1 MARGDMQPAPRR
13 CNFNL
18 KERWKV
24 GKWHGPVLPGQA
36 SGRAMAAPALD
47 PKRCVAAPR
56 LGF

>member
-1 MARGDMQPAPRR
+1 MARGDMQPPRR

-36 SGRAMAAPALD
+36 SGRAMAASALD